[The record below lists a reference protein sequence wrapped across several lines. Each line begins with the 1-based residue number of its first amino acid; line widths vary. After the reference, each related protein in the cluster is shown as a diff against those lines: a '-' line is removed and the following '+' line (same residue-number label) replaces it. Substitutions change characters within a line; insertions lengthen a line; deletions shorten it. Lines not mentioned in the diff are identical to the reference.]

1 MCEYMKCDP
10 KYKEDVNIM
19 YNSAVHKF
27 NSYMLDNA
35 NFGNKN
41 IEGQV
46 KTDIELLFYAHY
58 LLESTLYN
66 LLQTYLSD
74 YNRY

>member
-1 MCEYMKCDP
+1 
-10 KYKEDVNIM
+10 M

-35 NFGNKN
+35 NFGNKK

-66 LLQTYLSD
+66 LLKTYLSD